1 MLIILCGCSL
11 LRSYDERAFNF
22 NYNGDDYKIVSKVQG
37 DEVLENLLLMN
48 DQNGE
53 IIVEGV
59 DEDSDGKLD
68 ELLLGKIT
76 LSEANRIYYVGIE
89 QALESGN
96 FNSKNELRIFEF
108 TDPPYSYTIETI
120 GYDDYTARRRMVY
133 GYLKEV
139 VVYNQFRIIQ
149 SEDSTEIIIRDMDA
163 DGTLDGKVTPGE
175 INLSKYQDTYRG
187 VLDEGL
193 GNGRIMLRDQMY
205 IVAPPDYN

>member
-1 MLIILCGCSL
+1 M
-11 LRSYDERAFNF
+11 
-22 NYNGDDYKIVSKVQG
+22 SKVQG

-120 GYDDYTARRRMVY
+120 GYDCLLYT
-133 GYLKEV
+133 
-139 VVYNQFRIIQ
+139 
-149 SEDSTEIIIRDMDA
+149 SPSPRD
-163 DGTLDGKVTPGE
+163 
-175 INLSKYQDTYRG
+175 
-187 VLDEGL
+187 
-193 GNGRIMLRDQMY
+193 
-205 IVAPPDYN
+205 